1 MRIKHMEINIVF
13 SLNNKLFNNHDI
25 DSYSIL
31 NELYMYNFLQLDLS
45 IKLEAFRVG
54 TV

>member
-13 SLNNKLFNNHDI
+13 SLHNKLLNNHD
-25 DSYSIL
+25 YYCIL